1 MKKLTIL
8 GSTGSIG
15 VSTLEVV
22 TAQPDMFRV
31 VALTAGS
38 NLELLKRQ
46 IEAHAPDLVS
56 VLTEENARTLKR
68 MLTGKKPEIL
78 HGVEGMIAAAT
89 AAESTMVVAAIVGAA
104 GLVPTAAAVL
114 AGKDVALANKETLVT
129 AGHLIMG
136 MVHERGVKL
145 YPVDSEHCAVFQSM
159 VGHRNQDISRVIL
172 TASGGPFLNWSRERL
187 ASATVTDALNH
198 PQVEQRV
205 ANQAALKIVELYPFM
220 EYMKYLLPG
229 SITLAMFVSVMIGGG
244 MLYIDDKARG
254 VHEGFLVTPITRLE
268 LVLGLVASGALKAI
282 LSGVVLTLLGSLI
295 AGLDVIFHPVLL
307 VQLALMIAAT
317 SFAFNALMFL
327 LMVRVEDPLVPR
339 AMFGILNTLLYFPSG
354 AVYPIAAYPGWLR
367 AIAAV
372 DPFTYAVHGFKAV
385 LLKDAGFAALG
396 PDLLF
401 LGLIGSLALVLATR
415 LFKRTL

>member
-159 VGHRNQDISRVIL
+159 VGHRSEDISRVIL

-187 ASATVTDALNH
+187 AGATVTDALNH
-198 PQVEQRV
+198 PNWSMGRKITVDSATMMNKGLEVIEARWLFDIPVERIAVNVHPQSIIHSMVEYLDGSVMAQLGVPDMKGPIAYALTYPARIPSGV
-205 ANQAALKIVELYPFM
+205 KPLDLTALSGLTFFNPDLERFPALKLAYQAAQAGESMPAVMNAANEIAVEAFLGGRIGFM
-220 EYMKYLLPG
+220 AIAE
-229 SITLAMFVSVMIGGG
+229 SIERVMDLHASHALNSIEEVLEADRWGRRT
-244 MLYIDDKARG
+244 ARD
-254 VHEGFLVTPITRLE
+254 
-268 LVLGLVASGALKAI
+268 VLGVA
-282 LSGVVLTLLGSLI
+282 
-295 AGLDVIFHPVLL
+295 
-307 VQLALMIAAT
+307 AA
-317 SFAFNALMFL
+317 
-327 LMVRVEDPLVPR
+327 
-339 AMFGILNTLLYFPSG
+339 
-354 AVYPIAAYPGWLR
+354 
-367 AIAAV
+367 
-372 DPFTYAVHGFKAV
+372 
-385 LLKDAGFAALG
+385 
-396 PDLLF
+396 
-401 LGLIGSLALVLATR
+401 
-415 LFKRTL
+415 